1 MERKMALW
9 MKKKNLP
16 LVGFEPTTIELDGL
30 YPFPFKEK
38 RLSIQEESL
47 SLEKKDSL
55 TKIGVKDKKWLN

>member
-1 MERKMALW
+1 

-30 YPFPFKEK
+30 YPFTFMDE

-47 SLEKKDSL
+47 PLAKKHYL
-55 TKIGVKDKKWLN
+55 TKIGVKGK